1 MAANDNDSGKTP
13 SPQCKYCSF
22 LHGSKEEE
30 EEVEWK
36 RGQVLNGL
44 VCRGQEEEGKMSM
57 EWEEVL
63 LTKSN
68 GCVITSSLITS
79 QWSQILLLLR

>member
-44 VCRGQEEEGKMSM
+44 VCRGQEEEEGKMSM

-68 GCVITSSLITS
+68 GCVITSLITS

>member
-22 LHGSKEEE
+22 LHGLKKEEE
-30 EEVEWK
+30 EVAWK

-57 EWEEVL
+57 EWGEVL
-63 LTKSN
+63 LTKSY
-68 GCVITSSLITS
+68 GCVITSLITS